1 MRRLEGKPIARST
14 VDRYLDIYD
23 RGQRES
29 MRVRSLQ
36 QGEVSAL
43 FGTEGLNVFE
53 GLIKDFSIEEKN
65 GVEGLILGGC

>member
-1 MRRLEGKPIARST
+1 
-14 VDRYLDIYD
+14 
-23 RGQRES
+23 